1 MLFLRRANLILASL
15 CLLHDQSSAMVR
27 PARPSAENL
36 WHREHAVILDKSLR
50 ELTGSALLPRPN
62 ASPAECSSLADN
74 QHLCVLSHGTE
85 DDPIFN
91 YATAAALDLF
101 EYDWDTFVEMPSRLS
116 AEAEE
121 QAERARLLEK
131 VATDGFV
138 SNYKGVRV
146 TRTGRRFMIRDCV
159 IWNLFTREDVDRQNG
174 SERYCGKAAMFLV
187 SDVEWL

>member
-1 MLFLRRANLILASL
+1 
-15 CLLHDQSSAMVR
+15 MVR
-27 PARPSAENL
+27 PARPSAANL

-101 EYDWDTFVEMPSRLS
+101 EYDWDAFVAMPSRLS

-121 QAERARLLEK
+121 QAERAQLLEK
-131 VATDGFV
+131 VAKDGFIAD
-138 SNYKGVRV
+138 YEGVRV
-146 TRTGRRFMIRDCV
+146 TKTGRRFMIRDCV
-159 IWNLFTREDVDRQNG
+159 IWNLFTREDGNRPNEI
-174 SERYCGKAAMFLV
+174 ERYCGKAAMFLV